1 MSSVLVFRLVAV
13 AVFSAGLVMAVTGG
27 AMSVWAWTTPDTHI
41 GFRLALPLLTAW
53 LLFTMVRLA
62 LALPEALRGDHES
75 RASDPLSAL
84 AVAPRNP
91 ADAYVRKTSPDATFV
106 RQVSL
111 PREPDV
117 RRRRRVAQRVELRDG
132 RSLYRVR
139 PVPPAPVA
147 RRVAVGAAVMVASV
161 SLFFLL
167 GPLDL
172 EDVAWIASLFRALEE
187 LPGFF
192 QPVEAVGFLAAL
204 GLGAGRDQHRL

>member
-1 MSSVLVFRLVAV
+1 MSSLRLFRLTAIAIFVAG
-13 AVFSAGLVMAVTGG
+13 AVMAVTGG

-53 LLFTMVRLA
+53 LLFTMLRLA
-62 LALPEALRGDHES
+62 LALPAALKGDDEG
-75 RASDPLSAL
+75 RVPDPLSAL

-91 ADAYVRKTSPDATFV
+91 ADAFVRKTSPDATFV
-106 RQVSL
+106 RQVPL

-147 RRVAVGAAVMVASV
+147 RRVMVGAAVMVASV

-192 QPVEAVGFLAAL
+192 QPVEAVGLLAAL
-204 GLGAGRDQHRL
+204 GFSAGRDQHGL

>member
-1 MSSVLVFRLVAV
+1 
-13 AVFSAGLVMAVTGG
+13 MAVTGG

-62 LALPEALRGDHES
+62 LTLPAALKGDDEV
-75 RASDPLSAL
+75 RVPDPLSAL
-84 AVAPRNP
+84 VVAPRNP
-91 ADAYVRKTSPDATFV
+91 ADAYVRKASPDAMFV

-111 PREPDV
+111 PREPEL

-132 RSLYRVR
+132 RALYRVR
-139 PVPPAPVA
+139 PVQPAPVA
-147 RRVAVGAAVMVASV
+147 RRVMVGAGVMVASV

-172 EDVAWIASLFRALEE
+172 EDVSWLASLFHALEE
-187 LPGFF
+187 LPGLF
-192 QPVEAVGFLAAL
+192 QPVEAIGFLPAL